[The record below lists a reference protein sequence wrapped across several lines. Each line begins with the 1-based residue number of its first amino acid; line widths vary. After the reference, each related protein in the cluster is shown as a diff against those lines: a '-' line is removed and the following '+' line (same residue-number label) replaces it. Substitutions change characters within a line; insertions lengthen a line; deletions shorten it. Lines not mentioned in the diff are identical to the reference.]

1 MAIQIKKWGENK
13 NFYEMKT
20 HTHTHTHTKSKNKK
34 YRENWSSS
42 KPIVSKGANCTVPIF
57 LTKLP

>member
-20 HTHTHTHTKSKNKK
+20 HTHTHTLKVKIKNT
-34 YRENWSSS
+34 ENWSSS

>member
-13 NFYEMKT
+13 NFYEMK
-20 HTHTHTHTKSKNKK
+20 THTHTKSKNKK